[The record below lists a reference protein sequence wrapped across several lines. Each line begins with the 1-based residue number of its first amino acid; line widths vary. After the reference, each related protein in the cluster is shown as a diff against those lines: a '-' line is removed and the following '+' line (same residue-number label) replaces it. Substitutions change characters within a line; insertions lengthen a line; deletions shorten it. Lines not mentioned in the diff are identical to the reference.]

1 MFNTEG
7 EVEKISSGT
16 SICCPPN
23 HDDVKNK
30 WYDLVSDKSRFV
42 EYYILA
48 FW

>member
-1 MFNTEG
+1 MLIQFKWEKKQETTDTFNTEG

-30 WYDLVSDKSRFV
+30 
-42 EYYILA
+42 
-48 FW
+48 